1 MKTFKMSQNLYEELS
16 EEEMIERYK
25 PLIKSKAYYWHN
37 YYCKLAY
44 EHVSK
49 LDLLD
54 FEQEGYITIIKTY
67 RDYDISYDNLYYTH
81 LLNNVD
87 NYMKRLIRDTLKLR
101 REGYSLIDKKTSS
114 IDESFSLKDNGNKEI
129 SLIETISDNENEF
142 ENIDNKLFLN
152 YLLED
157 LTDRE
162 RKIINDYY
170 YNNMT
175 QVQISN
181 KHNITQ
187 VQVSRILKKSINKAK
202 LKLQK
207 NNKSKGEP
215 DMGRLNEDQLKRYL
229 LNNANDD
236 ISVSNLIKKY
246 CDKYNIPQSTV
257 FTALTKR
264 MPVFYDRIKAMC
276 KKSLTEK
283 NSKVNYSV
291 IVNVEDAKEFLKDK
305 VENEKYSLNK
315 ALQEYSKR
323 VNVSISTIRN
333 YIIREDKEF
342 MEKIKASSLANLSD
356 QYKAI
361 AVNNNPKEIDIETPK
376 ENNIMPVDIV
386 NNPFDPYED
395 LRKPIILT
403 EKELLPITKN
413 NEDELISLLKD
424 LKEAKVS
431 FDGKLFSYSIGNC
444 GIKICDQDGRVVSN
458 GIMHLEDIE
467 NLINELEK
475 VAKITKSLF

>member
-1 MKTFKMSQNLYEELS
+1 MKKKILFEKEYELNFEELYYKVEKFIHGQVNKFYNVQNHVTDKDDLFQTACLSLDKAFKSYDINKGIKFLTYYSFLMQNDILMLNRKIVKERSTLLESSLEYQNNEGDVYSIFDYIPSDYNVEEECLNSMLISDILKDLKDFKFKDIILDIADGKSQHSVAIKYNMSQSYVS
-16 EEEMIERYK
+16 RIYK
-25 PLIKSKAYYWHN
+25 KYIKEQKE
-37 YYCKLAY
+37 KL
-44 EHVSK
+44 K
-49 LDLLD
+49 KKDLLD
-54 FEQEGYITIIKTY
+54 
-67 RDYDISYDNLYYTH
+67 
-81 LLNNVD
+81 
-87 NYMKRLIRDTLKLR
+87 LKP
-101 REGYSLIDKKTSS
+101 
-114 IDESFSLKDNGNKEI
+114 KEI
-129 SLIETISDNENEF
+129 
-142 ENIDNKLFLN
+142 KR
-152 YLLED
+152 Y
-157 LTDRE
+157 
-162 RKIINDYY
+162 
-170 YNNMT
+170 
-175 QVQISN
+175 
-181 KHNITQ
+181 
-187 VQVSRILKKSINKAK
+187 
-202 LKLQK
+202 
-207 NNKSKGEP
+207 KGEN
-215 DMGRLNEDQLKRYL
+215 DMARLNEDQLKRYL

-315 ALQEYSKR
+315 ALQEYSKI

-333 YIIREDKEF
+333 HIIREDKEF
-342 MEKIKASSLANLSD
+342 MEKIKASSLANISD

-361 AVNNNPKEIDIETPK
+361 AVNNKAKEIDIETSK

-403 EKELLPITKN
+403 ENELLPITKN